1 VLLGLNLVSSATGA
15 YFLGFLIILGGIFLV
30 GLVVETRLRPWVQ
43 NGLDALMMRI
53 PLISNV
59 YDLSKRFVSLVDRR
73 GDQDNRKSMRPVWCF
88 FGGEGGAAVLGLM
101 PSPDPILIGKHR

>member
-1 VLLGLNLVSSATGA
+1 M
-15 YFLGFLIILGGIFLV
+15 
-30 GLVVETRLRPWVQ
+30 Q

-73 GDQDNRKSMRPVWCF
+73 GDQDSLKSMRPVWCF
-88 FGGEGGAAVLGLM
+88 FGGEGGSAVLGLM
-101 PSPDPILIGKHR
+101 PSPAPILIGKHR